1 VGNLNS
7 AQFDEAF
14 DIEAQH
20 RRKKERRGLAGAY
33 VGLGNYWNNY
43 PYVYGT
49 MGTGGSLT
57 ASYEQNKDPNKETA
71 REHVAQAMGAVTN
84 GVVDTGVT
92 SSISDG
98 GGMGGTLTG
107 LSGTSG

>member
-7 AQFDEAF
+7 GQFNDAF
-14 DIEAQH
+14 DVGAQQ

-33 VGLGNYWNNY
+33 VGLGSYWNNY

-57 ASYEQNKDPNKETA
+57 
-71 REHVAQAMGAVTN
+71 N
-84 GVVDTGVT
+84 GVLDTGVPST
-92 SSISDG
+92 TSDG
-98 GGMGGTLTG
+98 GGIGGTLTG

>member
-1 VGNLNS
+1 MGNLNS

-33 VGLGNYWNNY
+33 VGLGSYWNNY

-57 ASYEQNKDPNKETA
+57 SVYEQDKDPNKETA
-71 REHVAQAMGAVTN
+71 TEHVAQAMGAVTN

>member
-1 VGNLNS
+1 MANLNS
-7 AQFDEAF
+7 GQFNSAF
-14 DIEAQH
+14 DIGAQQ

-33 VGLGNYWNNY
+33 VGLGNNWKNY

-57 ASYEQNKDPNKETA
+57 ASYEQDKKPNKKTA
-71 REHVAQAMGAVTN
+71 RQSVAEAMGTRTN
-84 GVVDTGVT
+84 GVVTTGVPSIT
-92 SSISDG
+92 SNG
-98 GGMGGTLTG
+98 NGAGGTLTG

>member
-7 AQFDEAF
+7 GQFNDAF
-14 DIEAQH
+14 DVGAQQ

-33 VGLGNYWNNY
+33 VGLGAYWNNY

-57 ASYEQNKDPNKETA
+57 SVYEQDKDPNKETA

-92 SSISDG
+92 SSTSDG

>member
-33 VGLGNYWNNY
+33 VGLGSYWNNY

-57 ASYEQNKDPNKETA
+57 SVYEQDKDPNKETA
-71 REHVAQAMGAVTN
+71 TEHVAQAMGAVTN

>member
-1 VGNLNS
+1 MGNLNS
-7 AQFDEAF
+7 AQFDAAF

-33 VGLGNYWNNY
+33 VGIGNYWYNY
-43 PYVYGT
+43 PWMYGT

-57 ASYEQNKDPNKETA
+57 SVYEQDKDPNKETA
-71 REHVAQAMGAVTN
+71 ADHVAQAMGAVTN
-84 GVVDTGVT
+84 GVVDTGVPST
-92 SSISDG
+92 TSDG

>member
-1 VGNLNS
+1 MGNLNS
-7 AQFDEAF
+7 GQFNNAF
-14 DIEAQH
+14 DIGAQQ

-33 VGLGNYWNNY
+33 VGLGNNWRNY

-57 ASYEQNKDPNKETA
+57 SVYEQDKDPNKETA

-92 SSISDG
+92 SSTSDG